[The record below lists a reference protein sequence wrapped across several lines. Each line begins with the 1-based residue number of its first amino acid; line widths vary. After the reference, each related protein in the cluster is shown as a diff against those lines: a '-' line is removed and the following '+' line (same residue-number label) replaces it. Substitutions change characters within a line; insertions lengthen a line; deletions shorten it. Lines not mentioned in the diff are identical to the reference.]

1 MLKRVTVAAWNV
13 GHRARR
19 KAIPAELA
27 TALESLDS
35 DVLMLTEFVDGGAD
49 RDQLRGRLSAAGY
62 EHVHV
67 TDPLPVHNQVF
78 VASRLPFGVG
88 DIVSPTTT
96 SHATS
101 NFLHVSLRDS
111 EIELVGM
118 RAPSYK
124 GAEKSSY
131 WGEVDGI
138 LKGVGDRAL
147 VVAGDL
153 NEDPFKGVSESF
165 TSRKFRGSEMFSA
178 ARPEGRWSFMDP
190 NKETSRSR
198 IDHVLHTPR
207 IRIIDARYVDEVA
220 GFRLAGP
227 ASWAPLSD
235 HAALTFTADVH

>member
-1 MLKRVTVAAWNV
+1 MLNRVTVAAWNV

-19 KAIPAELA
+19 KAIPEDLSA
-27 TALESLDS
+27 ALEALNA
-35 DVLMLTEFVDGGAD
+35 DVVFLTEFVDGGED
-49 RDQLRGRLSAAGY
+49 RDQLRVSLSAAGY
-62 EHVHV
+62 DHVHL

-78 VASRLPFGVG
+78 VASRLPFDVG
-88 DIVSPTTT
+88 DIAPPTTD

-101 NFLHVSLRDS
+101 NFLHVSLHDS
-111 EIELVGM
+111 EIELIGM

-124 GAEKSSY
+124 GAVKSAY

-138 LKGVGDRAL
+138 LRNAGDRAL

-165 TSRKFRGSEMFSA
+165 KSRKFHGSEILSA

-190 NKETSRSR
+190 HKETSRSR

-207 IRIIDARYVDEVA
+207 VRIRDARYVDQIA
-220 GFRLAGP
+220 GLRLAGP
-227 ASWAPLSD
+227 ASSSPLSD
-235 HAALTFTADVH
+235 HAALTFAAEIN